1 MDEDILRL
9 IALKSGLG
17 LKYVSK
23 NEKINALLE
32 QIDRIFGDEVILKG
46 GTAIN
51 KIYFRKSGIDRFSE
65 DIDIDFI
72 YHKKAKLDKRTDI
85 IKKRINNIDGF
96 EISRPRFLHRT
107 MRFDLRYM
115 NELGEKDIV
124 RIEFYLSHDKA
135 LCIEPPKKRMLSSSF
150 MTLNPVMF
158 TSYALEDLMARKV
171 IALYSRTEGKDI
183 YDVYHCLNLEYDPK
197 KFMGAMNLM
206 LDFYKIESDSFL
218 RSLIEKLRNADKN
231 YIYIQNSTNHYIPT
245 KLRPDWKIM
254 IRELIEK
261 LEEGWLK

>member
-1 MDEDILRL
+1 MDEDILRI

-23 NEKINALLE
+23 NEKINVLLE
-32 QIDRIFGDEVILKG
+32 QIDGIFGADAILKG
-46 GTAIN
+46 GTAVS
-51 KIYFRKSGIDRFSE
+51 KIYFQKSGVDRFSE

-72 YHKKAKLDKRTDI
+72 PPRKINLDDKI
-85 IKKRINNIDGF
+85 NLIKKKINGIDGF
-96 EISRPRFLHRT
+96 EISRPRLMHRT
-107 MRFDLRYM
+107 MRFDMRYI

-135 LCIEPPKKRMLSSSF
+135 LCVKLPEKRMLSSSF
-150 MTLNPVMF
+150 MSLNPVMF

-183 YDVYHCLNLEYDPK
+183 YDVYHCFNLEYDHE
-197 KFMGAMNLM
+197 KFMKAMELM
-206 LDFYKIESDSFL
+206 LDFYKIEPNTFIGN
-218 RSLIEKLRNADKN
+218 LIEKLRDANKD
-231 YIYIQNSTNHYIPT
+231 YIYIQNSTSHYIPT
-245 KLRPDWKIM
+245 KLRPDWRIM

-261 LEEGWLK
+261 LEKEWSM